1 MKVLVPICLA
11 EESLA
16 RRNSGM
22 GVTTGLIFI
31 HSFPRQRLS
40 DRILFTFSN
49 TSTAQGSAS
58 NRFHSRI
65 TSIKIGEQKG
75 GVNRGSRR
83 PRATLKAL
91 V

>member
-1 MKVLVPICLA
+1 MKVVVPICLA

-22 GVTTGLIFI
+22 VTAGLIFI

-75 GVNRGSRR
+75 GVKRGSRR